1 MLVLARKLNQEIV
14 IDGNVT
20 VKVIGIRGGTVRLGF
35 EAPQRVSIERKEL
48 ADRREAEFGTLFDIT
63 DGDLESVPDAVA

>member
-20 VKVIGIRGGTVRLGF
+20 VKVISVRGGTVRLGF

-48 ADRREAEFGTLFDIT
+48 VDRREAEFGALFDVT
-63 DGDLESVPDAVA
+63 DGDLENVSDAVA